1 MRRLLTPLA
10 ALALL
15 VPVAACGGDDSG
27 DSGGGGGGG
36 GEQEVRELRVG
47 VIPIVDVAPIYLG
60 VEQGFFEEQGLEVEL
75 VPGSGG
81 AAAVPGVVSG
91 DYDFSFG
98 NVTSILLAS
107 SEGLPLRIVANG
119 VSSTADPE
127 TDFSAVVVPGG
138 SDIQSVAD
146 LEGRRVAVN
155 NLKNIGEVT
164 IRKGI
169 EDAGGDGSNVEFVEL
184 PFPEMPAAVAGGNV
198 DAAWVVEPFVTVATG
213 QGARA
218 VFYPFAEPIED
229 LTVATYFTLEPTIQ
243 EDPEMVDA
251 FQAAINKSLQY
262 ANDNP
267 DEVRRILLTYT
278 QIPEAAAQAIRLP
291 SWPEEV
297 NWDSVQTVAELMTEF
312 GITEET
318 ADVESL
324 QATD

>member
-1 MRRLLTPLA
+1 MRRLLTPFA

-15 VPVAACGGDDSG
+15 TPLAACGGDDSG
-27 DSGGGGGGG
+27 DGGGGGGGG

-98 NVTSILLAS
+98 NVTSILLAG
-107 SEGLPLRIVANG
+107 SEGLPLRVVANG
-119 VSSTADPE
+119 VSSTGDPA

-138 SDIQSVAD
+138 SDVQSVAD
-146 LEGRRVAVN
+146 LEGKRVAVN

-169 EDAGGDGSNVEFVEL
+169 EDAGGDPSNVEFVEL

-243 EDPEMVDA
+243 EDPELVDA
-251 FQAAINKSLQY
+251 FQAAINESLEY
-262 ANDNP
+262 ANSNP

-278 QIPEAAAQAIRLP
+278 QIPEAAAQSIRLP
-291 SWPEEV
+291 SWPQEV
-297 NWDSVQTVAELMTEF
+297 NWDSVETVAELMADF
-312 GITEET
+312 GITEEA
-318 ADVESL
+318 ADVDSL

>member
-1 MRRLLTPLA
+1 MRRLLTPFTV
-10 ALALL
+10 LALL
-15 VPVAACGGDDSG
+15 TPLAACGGDDSG
-27 DSGGGGGGG
+27 DGGGGGGG

-60 VEQGFFEEQGLEVEL
+60 VEQGFFEEQGLDVEL

-98 NVTSILLAS
+98 NVTSILLAG

-119 VSSTADPE
+119 VSSTGDPE

-138 SDIQSVAD
+138 SAVQSVAD
-146 LEGRRVAVN
+146 LEGTRIAVN

-169 EDAGGDGSNVEFVEL
+169 EDAGGDPSNVEFVEL
-184 PFPEMPAAVAGGNV
+184 PFPEMPAAVAGGDV

-218 VFYPFAEPIED
+218 VFYPFAEPIQD
-229 LTVATYFTLEPTIQ
+229 LTVATYFTLEQTIQ
-243 EDPEMVDA
+243 EDPELVDA
-251 FQAAINKSLQY
+251 FQEAINQSLEY
-262 ANDNP
+262 ADSNP

-278 QIPEAAAQAIRLP
+278 QIPEAAVESIRLP
-291 SWPEEV
+291 SWPQEV
-297 NWDSVQTVAELMTEF
+297 NWDSVETVAELMSDF